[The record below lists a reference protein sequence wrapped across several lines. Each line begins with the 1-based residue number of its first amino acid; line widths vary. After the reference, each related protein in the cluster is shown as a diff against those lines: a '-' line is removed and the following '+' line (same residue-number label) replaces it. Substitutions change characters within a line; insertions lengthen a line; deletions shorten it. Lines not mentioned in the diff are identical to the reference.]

1 MRCKLP
7 QDYDALCKKLK
18 EVSALSG
25 ISGLLVRALPQAGLG
40 RPAAGSSF
48 IIHASSL
55 LIVGDQ
61 MQPSTRAAA
70 VQETKRQRGKGPRL
84 HNLNRSLLSFLLPRQ
99 TQGWDEMVQLPPNAV
114 DARAA
119 QKSALAG
126 RWCPACCALLGR
138 CWSGAGLSVITA
150 VWNHNLRLASSGTP
164 IACPAALSSTQTT
177 SLYAFQACCTRSR
190 RRPRLGSCCSACRR
204 PTWKPRASTSM
215 SG

>member
-1 MRCKLP
+1 M
-7 QDYDALCKKLK
+7 
-18 EVSALSG
+18 SALSG

-70 VQETKRQRGKGPRL
+70 VQETKRQCGKGPRL

-150 VWNHNLRLASSGTP
+150 VWNHNLRLASLAPSPAQPPSPPRKLPRCTP
-164 IACPAALSSTQTT
+164 
-177 SLYAFQACCTRSR
+177 SR
-190 RRPRLGSCCSACRR
+190 RAAREADGGRDWAAAAAPAGGQPGSRGPQR
-204 PTWKPRASTSM
+204 V
-215 SG
+215 